1 MGVFSE
7 KPEEKK
13 EEEIKTEKKMSI
25 DEVIFIAKLLSFF
38 STYKIDHSSEILK
51 TSGK

>member
-13 EEEIKTEKKMSI
+13 EEEMKTEQKMTI
-25 DEVIFIAKLLSFF
+25 DEVIFTAKLLSFF
-38 STYKIDHSSEILK
+38 STDKIRHSSKILK

>member
-13 EEEIKTEKKMSI
+13 EEEITTEKKMTI

-38 STYKIDHSSEILK
+38 STYKIHHSSEILK